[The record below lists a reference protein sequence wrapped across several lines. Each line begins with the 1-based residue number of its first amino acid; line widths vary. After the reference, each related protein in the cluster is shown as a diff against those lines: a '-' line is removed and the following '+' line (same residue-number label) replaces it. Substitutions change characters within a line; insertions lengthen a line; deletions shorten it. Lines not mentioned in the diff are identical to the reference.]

1 MKKFRAIP
9 NKLAIYFV
17 ELSVDKGLYSYDEYT
32 KNMVSFWAKDI
43 QDLKEKIKRFIPNK
57 IRQIII
63 WDSKLYLGSKG
74 VDKVIVNYMYN
85 YNSNKLMPIEF
96 PGIFESKII
105 NKHPEM
111 HGVMKFISHITEA

>member
-1 MKKFRAIP
+1 MKKFRSIS
-9 NKLAIYFV
+9 NKIAVYFV
-17 ELSVDKGLYSYDEYT
+17 EVSVDIGYFSCEEYT

-57 IRQIII
+57 IKQVLI
-63 WDSKLYLGSKG
+63 WDSKMYSGSKG

-85 YNSNKLMPIEF
+85 YNRRKLMPIEF

-105 NKHPEM
+105 NKHPDM
-111 HGVMKFISHITEA
+111 YGVMKFISRMEA